1 LIKVLSGLFAR
12 RKEDR
17 FRCRPE
23 IVPSLTESTEQR
35 AGILWE
41 YSSRVADLQQ
51 DVAQTDR
58 VTEVNPELRESSS
71 NPDGAIALPNIS
83 VNVSCMAV
91 RIAAQVG
98 VYLAHNSMWVVPKE
112 ARPT

>member
-1 LIKVLSGLFAR
+1 MDGTDTLILVLSGVIAR
-12 RKEDR
+12 WREDR
-17 FRCRPE
+17 CGRGTE
-23 IVPSLTESTEQR
+23 IVPALTESTEQR
-35 AGILWE
+35 AGTLRE
-41 YSSRVADLQQ
+41 YSARVADLQQ

-83 VNVSCMAV
+83 VNVSCLAV

-98 VYLAHNSMWVVPKE
+98 VCLADDS
-112 ARPT
+112 